1 MPLLHTWFVACKTVF
16 RLGRFKRL
24 EFREYLLRCVEL
36 PLRVVLF
43 TLLRYL
49 D

>member
-1 MPLLHTWFVACKTVF
+1 MPLLQTWFVAWKTVF

-24 EFREYLLRCVEL
+24 DFREYLLRWVEL
-36 PLRVVLF
+36 PLRVVRF

-49 D
+49 E